1 MKIEVS
7 IGEIVDKLT
16 ILDLKLRNILDESK
30 LFNIKKEHNYLK
42 EIITSDNTFDLS
54 SDEYKKLFQ
63 INLKLWQI
71 EDYIRE
77 KENEQDFGLEFI
89 SLARQVYK
97 TNDERAKIKKDIN
110 LKYNSEFIEEK
121 SYSEYK

>member
-42 EIITSDNTFDLS
+42 KIITSDNTFDLS

-121 SYSEYK
+121 SYSKYN

>member
-1 MKIEVS
+1 MKIKVS

-30 LFNIKKEHNYLK
+30 LFNIRKEHDYLK

-121 SYSEYK
+121 SYSKYN

>member
-7 IGEIVDKLT
+7 IGEIVDKIT
-16 ILDLKLRNILDESK
+16 ILDLKLRNILDEAK
-30 LFNIKKEHNYLK
+30 LFNIRKEYNYLK
-42 EIITSDNTFDLS
+42 EIIVIDNTFDLS

-63 INLKLWQI
+63 VNLKLWQI

-77 KENEQDFGLEFI
+77 KENEQEFGLEFI

-97 TNDERAKIKKDIN
+97 TNDERAKIKKEIN
-110 LKYNSEFIEEK
+110 LKYNSEFVEEK
-121 SYSEYK
+121 SYSQY

>member
-16 ILDLKLRNILDESK
+16 ILDLKLRKILDESK
-30 LFNIKKEHNYLK
+30 LFNIRKEHDYLK

-121 SYSEYK
+121 SYSKYN

>member
-30 LFNIKKEHNYLK
+30 LINVTKEHSYLK
-42 EIITSDNTFDLS
+42 NIIDTDGTFDLS

-63 INLKLWQI
+63 VNLKLWQI

-77 KENEQDFGLEFI
+77 KEFKNDFGPEFI

-97 TNDERAKIKKDIN
+97 TNDERAKIKKEIN
-110 LKYNSEFIEEK
+110 LKYNSEFVEEK
-121 SYSEYK
+121 SYSEYN

>member
-30 LFNIKKEHNYLK
+30 LFNIRKEHDYLK

-121 SYSEYK
+121 SYSKYN

>member
-7 IGEIVDKLT
+7 IGEIVDKIT
-16 ILDLKLRNILDESK
+16 ILDLKLRNILDEAK
-30 LFNIKKEHNYLK
+30 LFNIRKEYNYLK
-42 EIITSDNTFDLS
+42 EIIVIDNTFDLS

-63 INLKLWQI
+63 VNLKLWQI

-97 TNDERAKIKKDIN
+97 TNDERAKIKKEIN
-110 LKYNSEFIEEK
+110 LKYNSEFVEEK
-121 SYSEYK
+121 SYSQY